1 MAIIKYTA
9 VHTTPF
15 SHLKYILNTHKN
27 EEMKFTSGICCTN
40 DYKSVCEEFK
50 ELYEHFAKEKFNC
63 QSKENGKNHIRIHS
77 YIQSFD
83 KNISAELAHKIGVE
97 WAKEMFGENRPVIV
111 STHTNT
117 DHVHNHIVVCPFD
130 LKGRRW
136 KDNKET
142 LALGREISDRL
153 CLENGLKIID
163 TFNAKRRLSY
173 CEWLARKNN
182 TSWKVAMADDIDK
195 IILSSDVTD
204 IESLVDRMKL
214 LGYFFTDENRLIAKP
229 HGVKYGC
236 SFFRLGYGYSKE
248 MLNYR
253 IMNKSI
259 EICLDDKFRGKLQIE
274 AAVCLKNIQLEIY
287 RSDSLKTTSTTVYEL
302 QRNAELLTF
311 LYKKN
316 IRSVDEFEMY
326 VNDSAEHYDR
336 IAYELRTVKANN
348 FPPEKI
354 ADKEDDLEKA
364 RKRKNDY
371 AQNYSAYL
379 KIAENDFD
387 RLLNEEKTKRQIA
400 DYKEKVKDL
409 PDKNNSRE
417 FYEQIMRMEEWAR
430 KVIKKAE
437 ERDKPE
443 KRRTEHYYER

>member
-1 MAIIKYTA
+1 MAIVKYTA

-15 SHLKYILNTHKN
+15 SHLRYILNPHKN
-27 EEMKFTSGICCTN
+27 EEMKFSSGICCTN

-63 QSKENGKNHIRIHS
+63 RSKESGKNHIRIHS

-83 KNISAELAHKIGVE
+83 KNVSAELAHKIGVE

-117 DHVHNHIVVCPFD
+117 DHVHNHIAVCPFD
-130 LKGRRW
+130 LNGKRW
-136 KDNKET
+136 KANKET

-163 TFNAKRRLSY
+163 TFNAKRQLSY

-182 TSWKVAMADDIDK
+182 TSWKVAMADDIDSL
-195 IILSSDVTD
+195 ILSPDVTD

-214 LGYFFTDENRLIAKP
+214 LGYSFTDKNRLIAKP

-236 SFFRLGYGYSKE
+236 SLYRLGYGYSSY

-253 IMNKSI
+253 IQNKNM
-259 EICLDDKFRGKLQIE
+259 EINFGDDLREMQIE
-274 AAVCLKNIQLEIY
+274 TAFCLKNIQLEIY
-287 RSDSLKTTSTTVYEL
+287 RSDSRKVTSTTVYEL

-311 LYKKN
+311 ICNKN
-316 IRSVDEFEMY
+316 IRSRTEFERL
-326 VNDSAEHYDR
+326 VNSSAERANR
-336 IAYELRTVKANN
+336 IAYELKTMQANDFPSDQIAKKAD
-348 FPPEKI
+348 E
-354 ADKEDDLEKA
+354 LEMN

-371 AQNYSAYL
+371 ARNYSAYL
-379 KIAENDFD
+379 KLAENDFE
-387 RLLNEEKTKRQIA
+387 RILTEGKTKRQI
-400 DYKEKVKDL
+400 DEYKENVKDL
-409 PDKNNSRE
+409 PDRKNPKE
-417 FYEQIMRMEEWAR
+417 FIEQVIRMSDWAR
-430 KVIKKAE
+430 KVIEKAE
-437 ERDKPE
+437 ERDKPP
-443 KRRTEHYYER
+443 KGHYNYYER